1 MNPYRRPIS
10 PAPTEFSVPIPTA
23 RPFWTYLFMGIGI
36 FIFVVMT
43 LAGGTQN
50 SAVLDRFG
58 ANTAWLITARQEY
71 WRLLTANFIHIGI
84 AHLAF
89 NMFALF
95 QLGRQ
100 IESLYGRPRF
110 LVIYLLSG
118 LSGAIFSYMLTQGR
132 SAGASTA
139 LFGLFGALVV
149 YFYRH
154 REMLGRLGRQQLINL
169 GIILLINVVIGLAPG
184 SNIDNWGHFGGF
196 IGGLILSWFLCPH
209 YAPVDPFARAFA
221 PVIAGQHAPEL
232 SNDFMMDTNSLLRQ
246 ALPVAAFALGLVA
259 LTLIA
264 TAMQRPSVP

>member
-1 MNPYRRPIS
+1 M
-10 PAPTEFSVPIPTA
+10 PIPTA
-23 RPFWTYLFMGIGI
+23 KPFWTYVFMAVDI

-50 SAVLDRFG
+50 PAVLDRFG
-58 ANTAWLITARQEY
+58 ANNAWLIATQQEY
-71 WRLLTANFIHIGI
+71 WRLFTANFIHIGI

-100 IESLYGRPRF
+100 IESLYGRRRF
-110 LVIYLLSG
+110 LAIYLLSG

-149 YFYRH
+149 YFYKH
-154 REMLGRLGRQQLINL
+154 REMLGRLGQQQLIYL
-169 GIILLINVVIGLAPG
+169 GVILLINIIIGLSPG

-196 IGGLILSWFLCPH
+196 IGGLILGWFLCPR
-209 YAPVDPFARAFA
+209 YALVDPFARAFA
-221 PVIAGQHAPEL
+221 PVLSERRRPEL
-232 SNDFMMDTNSLLRQ
+232 SNGIVMDTNSLARQ
-246 ALPVAAFALGLVA
+246 AFPVAAFALGLVA

-264 TAMQRPSVP
+264 TAMQRPFAP

>member
-1 MNPYRRPIS
+1 MNPYSRPS
-10 PAPTEFSVPIPTA
+10 PLPTDLRAPIPTA
-23 RPFWTYLFMGIGI
+23 SPFWTYVFVGVDILI
-36 FIFVVMT
+36 FALMT

-50 SAVLDRFG
+50 PAVLDRFG
-58 ANTAWLITARQEY
+58 TNTAWLITTQQEY
-71 WRLLTANFIHIGI
+71 WRLFTANFIHIGI

-110 LVIYLLSG
+110 LAIYLLSG

-154 REMLGRLGRQQLINL
+154 REMFGRLGQQQLINL
-169 GIILLINVVIGLAPG
+169 GIILLINVMIGLSPG

-196 IGGLILSWFLCPH
+196 IGGLILGWFLCPR
-209 YAPVDPFARAFA
+209 YAPMDPFARAFEPA
-221 PVIAGQHAPEL
+221 ISERRRPEL
-232 SNDFMMDTNSLLRQ
+232 SNGIVMDTNSLARQ
-246 ALPVAAFALGLVA
+246 ALPVAAFSLGLVA
-259 LTLIA
+259 LMFIA
-264 TAMQRPSVP
+264 TAMQSSLVP